1 MIIIFKKNVTW
12 LTIFY
17 FFLPLN
23 GYSQNMSHRTSF
35 KLIQNNFQKRSYIKE
50 FCTDSLLVSTKVGER
65 NNYISL
71 SIPVSKVA
79 SITVS
84 SKVKHGRGA
93 LQGALWGLLLGAAMG
108 TEIGNLADENDFI
121 ITSIPAG
128 IAYTSALTIPVSAL
142 IGLVI
147 GSRKKYIYP
156 INGDP
161 TKYRSYLE
169 EIRKQLNK

>member
-1 MIIIFKKNVTW
+1 MISTFKNSVIGLIIFII
-12 LTIFY
+12 LP
-17 FFLPLN
+17 PLN
-23 GYSQNMSHRTSF
+23 GYTQKMSHRTSF
-35 KLIQNNFQKRSYIKE
+35 KLIQNNFQQRSYIKE
-50 FCTDSLLVSTKVGER
+50 FRTDSLLISTKVRER
-65 NNYISL
+65 NIYIPL

-93 LQGALWGLLLGAAMG
+93 LQGALWGLLLGAAVG

-121 ITSIPAG
+121 ITSIPAA
-128 IAYTSALTIPVSAL
+128 IAFTSVLTTPVSAL
-142 IGLVI
+142 VGLVI
-147 GSRKKYIYP
+147 GSRRKYTYP

-169 EIRKQLNK
+169 DIRKHLNK

>member
-1 MIIIFKKNVTW
+1 MAHD
-12 LTIFY
+12 
-17 FFLPLN
+17 FLLFSSLN
-23 GYSQNMSHRTSF
+23 GYTQKMSHRTSF
-35 KLIQNNFQKRSYIKE
+35 KLIQNNFQQRSYIKE
-50 FCTDSLLVSTKVGER
+50 FRTDSLLVFTKVGER
-65 NNYISL
+65 NNYISI